1 MRQPES
7 TSPAKRSTEDRTP
20 MALLPYQQRWC
31 ADTSPVKLCEKSR
44 RIGLSWGEVD
54 RAYDLS
60 SILLSYNGLTVRL
73 DGHQAF
79 VIMQGLDEVL
89 NYELLE
95 RAPGEEDDA

>member
-1 MRQPES
+1 MGAAIIEGVMVMVYLDWNPDDEHSGDVQ
-7 TSPAKRSTEDRTP
+7 
-20 MALLPYQQRWC
+20 
-31 ADTSPVKLCEKSR
+31 
-44 RIGLSWGEVD
+44 VD

-79 VIMQGLDEVL
+79 VIMQGLAEVL

>member
-1 MRQPES
+1 M
-7 TSPAKRSTEDRTP
+7 
-20 MALLPYQQRWC
+20 QQRY
-31 ADTSPVKLCEKSR
+31 KSHLTWWDFLYQA
-44 RIGLSWGEVD
+44 GSAYSVLMGYPDDQHSGDVQVD

-79 VIMQGLDEVL
+79 VIMQGLAEVL

-95 RAPGEEDDA
+95 RVPGEEDDA